1 MPPRLCKA
9 GGAHSRT
16 NPSELLGAPIL
27 AEPALLKSRIAGRDR
42 ASDAPAF
49 DDVNPTTG
57 EVICRVAPADA
68 ALVDVAV
75 ATATEAQRKW
85 IALPAAERGRVL
97 SRVAAILRARK
108 MELARLE
115 VIDTGKPIQEA
126 PEADIGSAADCFEF
140 FAGLTQ
146 IVHGE
151 HMPFGENAF
160 AYTRR
165 EPLGVCA
172 GIGAWNYPIQ
182 IASWKSAPALAAG
195 NSMIFKPSELTP
207 VTAVELAKIVEEA
220 GAPAGL
226 LNVVLGKGDV
236 GAALAHH
243 PGIAKISLTGSV
255 PTGKRV
261 MAAAAETLKHV
272 TMELGGKSALI
283 VFADADLDDAVS
295 SAILGNFYTQG
306 EICSN
311 GTRVFVEE
319 GVRKPFLEKLVER
332 TRKIRVGDPLD
343 PATQMGPLISSE
355 HLEKVLGYIARG
367 EAEGAKLACG
377 GRRLT
382 EGALARGNF
391 MSPAIFDACRDDMT
405 IVREEVF
412 GPVLSVLPFGDEAE
426 VVARANDTQFG
437 LAAGVMTRDLSRAH
451 RAAARLEAGIVWI
464 NSYNLT
470 PVAMP
475 FGGSKQSGIGRENGI
490 AALDFYS
497 ERKSVYVNLGRVAAP
512 Y

>member
-1 MPPRLCKA
+1 MPKA
-9 GGAHSRT
+9 QVLT
-16 NPSELLGAPIL
+16 
-27 AEPALLKSRIAGRDR
+27 SRIAGEDV
-42 ASDAPAF
+42 APGGSERF
-49 DDVNPTTG
+49 HNLNPATG
-57 EVICRVAPADA
+57 EIVCEVASADA
-68 ALVDVAV
+68 ATIDRAV
-75 ATATEAQRKW
+75 AAAAAAQREW
-85 IALPAAERGRVL
+85 MALTPAERGRVL
-97 SRVAAILRARK
+97 ARVAVILRERK

-151 HMPFGENAF
+151 HMPLGDSVF

-195 NSMIFKPSELTP
+195 NAMVFKPSELTP

-220 GAPAGL
+220 GAPPGL
-226 LNVVLGKGDV
+226 LNVVLGKGEV
-236 GAALAHH
+236 GAALANHS
-243 PGIAKISLTGSV
+243 GVAKISLTGSV

-261 MAAAAETLKHV
+261 MAAAAGTLKHV

-283 VFADADLDDAVS
+283 IFADADLDDAVS
-295 SAILGNFYTQG
+295 AALLGNFFTQG

-319 GVRKPFLEKLVER
+319 PVREDFLGRLVRR
-332 TRKIRVGDPLD
+332 TEAIRIGDPLD
-343 PATQMGPLISSE
+343 PKTQMGPLISAD
-355 HLEKVLGYIARG
+355 HLEKVLSYVARG
-367 EAEGAKLACG
+367 EAEGAKLLTG
-377 GRRLT
+377 GRRLK
-382 EGALARGNF
+382 EGALSRGNF
-391 MSPAIFDACRDDMT
+391 MSPAIFDACRDDMG
-405 IVREEVF
+405 IVRDEVF
-412 GPVLSVLPFGDEAE
+412 GPLMSVLSFADEDEA
-426 VVARANDTQFG
+426 VARANDTPFG
-437 LAAGVMTRDLSRAH
+437 LAAGLMTRDLSRAH
-451 RAAARLEAGIVWI
+451 RVAGALQAGIVWV
-464 NSYNLT
+464 NSYNMT

-475 FGGSKQSGIGRENGI
+475 FGGSKQSGLGRENGL
-490 AALDFYS
+490 AALDFYTQ
-497 ERKSVYVNLGRVAAP
+497 RKSVYVNLGRVEAP

>member
-1 MPPRLCKA
+1 LPAPPV
-9 GGAHSRT
+9 
-16 NPSELLGAPIL
+16 
-27 AEPALLKSRIAGRDR
+27 LKSRIAGADR
-42 ASDAPAF
+42 APENGPRFPDINPA
-49 DDVNPTTG
+49 TG
-57 EVICRVAPADA
+57 ETLYEVAAADA
-68 ALVDVAV
+68 ALVGEAV
-75 ATATEAQRKW
+75 AAAKRAQREW
-85 IALPAAERGRVL
+85 TALPAAERGRVL
-97 SRVAAILRARK
+97 NRVAGLLRERK

-115 VIDTGKPIQEA
+115 VLDTGKPIQEA

-146 IVHGE
+146 AIHGE
-151 HMPFGENAF
+151 HIPVGESAF

-182 IASWKSAPALAAG
+182 IASWKTAPALAAG
-195 NSMIFKPSELTP
+195 NAMVFKPSELTP

-220 GAPAGL
+220 GAPRGL
-226 LNVVLGKGDV
+226 FSVVLGAGEV
-236 GAALAHH
+236 GAALSTH

-261 MAAAAETLKHV
+261 MAAAAGTLKHV

-295 SAILGNFYTQG
+295 AAILGNFYTQG

-319 GVRKPFLEKLVER
+319 SVRTAFVEKLVAR
-332 TRKIRVGDPLD
+332 TEKIKVGDPLD
-343 PATQMGPLISSE
+343 PQTQMGPLISAA
-355 HLEKVLGYIARG
+355 HLEKVLSYVARG
-367 EAEGAKLACG
+367 EAEGAKLLTG
-377 GRRLT
+377 GRHLRD
-382 EGALARGNF
+382 GALSRGNF
-391 MSPAIFDACRDDMT
+391 MSPAIFDACRDSMG
-405 IVREEVF
+405 IVTEEVF
-412 GPVLSVLPFGDEAE
+412 GPLLSVLPFEEEAE
-426 VVARANDTQFG
+426 VVARANDTPFG
-437 LAAGVMTRDLSRAH
+437 LAAGVMTRDLARAH
-451 RAAARLEAGIVWI
+451 RVAAALEAGIVWI

-475 FGGSKQSGIGRENGI
+475 FGGSKQSGLGRENGL

-497 ERKSVYVNLGRVAAP
+497 ERKSVYVNLGRVEAP